1 MEKFTQR
8 FEEQKGGLYQFK
20 IEPKTDNLDG
30 GGKKK
35 NKLSPCSEN
44 WRKKFLEIKV
54 ERKTIEIVNKSN
66 RFVSINRI
74 SLNQGITN
82 ILYYLSNKRL
92 FINSYNK

>member
-54 ERKTIEIVNKSN
+54 ERDNLLKENK
-66 RFVSINRI
+66 
-74 SLNQGITN
+74 
-82 ILYYLSNKRL
+82 ILKKKLQSK
-92 FINSYNK
+92 S